1 MRQFRRHATFVSYR
15 GVVQLPVRILAILA
29 AVVAVALVATLPG
42 SDDGGGAPSQAAGS
56 ASSEQ
61 SDRQSDGEDAEAAE
75 PAAADVPVDVPGPLA
90 APRMRRVVAISVDG
104 MRPSVIAQLG
114 RTGTPSLHRMIDE
127 GATTLEA
134 RTAVEQTVTLPNH
147 TGMLTG
153 RRIETRQGHG
163 VDVNED
169 PGGTVSSN
177 AGHRVESVYS
187 TLARRDR
194 AGHLYTGK
202 EKFALFRRS
211 WPAGIARYVHIEGS
225 TGRLMD
231 QARRDLVK
239 RPRPFSFVHLAI
251 PDVMGHAYGWG
262 SDEYLDAVRYVD
274 QVVGELMETIESR
287 PQLRDR
293 TTVLLTSDHGG
304 AGLGHYD
311 NRARFNYRVAFM
323 AWGAQV
329 RKGADLYRI
338 NPAYRNPGESRPGYA
353 GRQPIRNAAIG
364 NLALDLLG
372 VRAIPGSRIDS
383 EQDLRV
389 R

>member
-1 MRQFRRHATFVSYR
+1 M
-15 GVVQLPVRILAILA
+15 QLPVRILAILA

-42 SDDGGGAPSQAAGS
+42 SDGGGPPSQAGSTSSTDGSDAAG
-56 ASSEQ
+56 
-61 SDRQSDGEDAEAAE
+61 GPGTAEST
-75 PAAADVPVDVPGPLA
+75 AADVPVDVPGPLA

-104 MRPSVIAQLG
+104 MRPSVIGQLG

-177 AGHRVESVYS
+177 AGRRVESVYS

-194 AGHLYTGK
+194 SGHLYTGK

-251 PDVMGHAYGWG
+251 PDVMGHAHGWG

-274 QVVGELMETIESR
+274 QVVGELMDTIESR
-287 PQLRDR
+287 PRLRDR

-329 RKGADLYRI
+329 RQGADLYRI
-338 NPAYRNPGESRPGYA
+338 NPSYRNPRESRPGYA
-353 GRQPIRNAAIG
+353 GPQPIRNAAIG

-372 VRAIPGSRIDS
+372 VRAIPGSRIDD